1 MYKGYHFSM
10 ANELLPHYFLRA
22 EEYKRIGRAQKE
34 VAQKVIQEK
43 ILSGKWVIAGD
54 KTESE
59 WFPQLKKHVFI
70 SHSHKDEDAALL
82 VAGLLKDRLG
92 IDAFVDSAAWG
103 CYRGLAKCLY
113 EVAKRGYPNIT
124 SQQDTQLRM
133 SATEHAHCMLSKS
146 LIQMMDRCECLMF
159 LDTPASV
166 GLHNINIAGS
176 STFSPWIYTEIE
188 AIDSAI
194 YVDEVHFQNAIT
206 NLMDNAVKYRK
217 PDEPIDIYIK
227 TWNDRDHLYFS
238 IRDTGQGIKKENV
251 KKIFEKFY
259 RVHTGNVHDVKGF
272 GLGLA
277 YVKKIINLHDGEI
290 KCDSELGKGT
300 TFTISLPV
308 LKEDEN

>member
-133 SATEHAHCMLSKS
+133 SATVHAHCMLSKS

-159 LDTPASV
+159 LDTPSSV

-188 AIDSAI
+188 ASRVLRRYRYPRSMLKAANEGLRSFARGEEARVQVVYPLNLEHLDKLSPRMLIQWAANAQEIMGRLADDQYRPYQLLDELYRISARRP
-194 YVDEVHFQNAIT
+194 VVH
-206 NLMDNAVKYRK
+206 
-217 PDEPIDIYIK
+217 
-227 TWNDRDHLYFS
+227 
-238 IRDTGQGIKKENV
+238 G
-251 KKIFEKFY
+251 
-259 RVHTGNVHDVKGF
+259 
-272 GLGLA
+272 
-277 YVKKIINLHDGEI
+277 
-290 KCDSELGKGT
+290 
-300 TFTISLPV
+300 
-308 LKEDEN
+308 

>member
-188 AIDSAI
+188 ASRVLRRYMYPRSMLKAANENQRSFARGETVRVQVSYPLNLEHLDKLSPQRFFQWVANAEGKKKHLADDQ
-194 YVDEVHFQNAIT
+194 YRPYKLLDE
-206 NLMDNAVKYRK
+206 
-217 PDEPIDIYIK
+217 
-227 TWNDRDHLYFS
+227 LYANTERRS
-238 IRDTGQGIKKENV
+238 V
-251 KKIFEKFY
+251 
-259 RVHTGNVHDVKGF
+259 
-272 GLGLA
+272 
-277 YVKKIINLHDGEI
+277 LHG
-290 KCDSELGKGT
+290 
-300 TFTISLPV
+300 
-308 LKEDEN
+308 